1 MKLSVKIA
9 LSVVLIVA
17 IAVGA
22 AGYVVISTVTH
33 AQLRH
38 QVEAAADETQLMC
51 SLLGSS
57 AVNRPAGTAA
67 MSLEEYMSERLRE
80 SPFLG
85 YRLTLVTDQPG
96 NDPVRVRIAAVPDG
110 ADAVYDIVVICRF
123 LVDGKVFYL
132 QGRYDVTSV
141 FALRRESLTIYRT
154 VYIAAVGISFLLSF
168 AIGTVLTAPVRKLSR
183 SAKQIA
189 GGNYRA
195 RAKIGSSDEI
205 GILAQQFNE
214 MAYQLEQH
222 IDSLEKATQHQ
233 REFTASFAHE
243 LKTPLTSIIG
253 YADTL
258 RSRRLPEKQQFEAA
272 SFIFTEGQRLETM
285 SHSLLRLFSLDS
297 ETPQMQRFSALLLA
311 KQVEQSIAFPLR
323 QRQLVM
329 ELRVQDDTILG
340 ERSLLTILLYNLID
354 NARKASPPGSKI
366 TLYGIPSPD
375 GYRFAVKDR
384 GRGIPAEAL
393 DRIMEPFYMV
403 DKSRS
408 RAEGGAG
415 LGLALCQ
422 RIAQLHGTVLKYD
435 SREGRG
441 TIVTFTLKEAPR

>member
-17 IAVGA
+17 IAVGM
-22 AGYVVISTVTH
+22 AGFVVISTVSH

-38 QVEAAADETQLMC
+38 QVEAAVDETQLMC
-51 SLLGSS
+51 SLLGSAALS
-57 AVNRPAGTAA
+57 RPIGSTAKPLA
-67 MSLEEYMSERLRE
+67 SVMTERLRE
-80 SPFLG
+80 QPFVG
-85 YRLTLVTDQPG
+85 YRLTLVTDHPSQ
-96 NDPVRVRIAAVPDG
+96 DPVQVRVVSVPDG
-110 ADAVYDIVVICRF
+110 KGAVYDIVVICRF
-123 LVDGKVFYL
+123 TVDKQVFYL
-132 QGRYDVTSV
+132 QGRYNVTDV
-141 FALRRESLTIYRT
+141 FLLRQESLKTFRI
-154 VYIAAVGISFLLSF
+154 VYLAAVGVSFLLSF
-168 AIGTVLTAPVRKLSR
+168 AIGSVLTAPVRKLSR

-189 GGNYRA
+189 GGNFRA
-195 RAKIGSSDEI
+195 RAKIISGDEI
-205 GILAQQFNE
+205 GVLAQQFNE
-214 MAYQLEQH
+214 MAQQLEQH
-222 IDSLEKATQHQ
+222 IDSLEKATQRQ

-311 KQVEQSIAFPLR
+311 KQVEESIAFPLR

-329 ELRVQDDTILG
+329 ELRVQDATILG

-366 TLYGIPSPD
+366 TLLGMPFSG

-435 SREGRG
+435 SKEGRG
-441 TIVTFTLKEAPR
+441 TVVTFTLKGVPL

>member
-22 AGYVVISTVTH
+22 AGVVVVSAVTR

-38 QVEAAADETQLMC
+38 QVEAAAGETQLMC
-51 SLLGSS
+51 SLLGSA
-57 AVNRPAGTAA
+57 AVNRPASSAA
-67 MSLEEYMSERLRE
+67 TPLAEFMTERLRE
-80 SPFLG
+80 QPFAG
-85 YRLTLVTDQPG
+85 YRLTLVTDQPSEE
-96 NDPVRVRIAAVPDG
+96 PVRARIAAVPDG
-110 ADAVYDIVVICRF
+110 RDAVYDIVVICRF
-123 LVDGKVFYL
+123 VVDKQVFYL
-132 QGRYDVTSV
+132 QGRYNVTDV
-141 FALRRESLTIYRT
+141 FALRQESMTTFRF
-154 VYIAAVGISFLLSF
+154 VYLAAVGVSFLLSL
-168 AIGTVLTAPVRKLSR
+168 AIGTVLTSPVRKLSR

-205 GILAQQFNE
+205 GTLAQQFNE
-214 MAYQLEQH
+214 MAQQLEQH
-222 IDSLEKATQHQ
+222 IDSLEQATQRQ
-233 REFTASFAHE
+233 RDFTASFAHE

-297 ETPQMQRFSALLLA
+297 EMPQMQRFSALLLA
-311 KQVEQSIAFPLR
+311 KQVEESIAFPLR

-329 ELRVQDDTILG
+329 ELRVQDATIVG

-354 NARKASPPGSKI
+354 NARKASSPGSKI
-366 TLYGIPSPD
+366 TLLGMTVSG

-403 DKSRS
+403 DKSRA

-422 RIAQLHGTVLKYD
+422 RIAQIHGTALKYD

-441 TIVTFTLKEAPR
+441 TVVTFLLKEAPQ

>member
-1 MKLSVKIA
+1 MKLSLKIA

-22 AGYVVISTVTH
+22 AGFVVISAVCH
-33 AQLRH
+33 AQLQH

-51 SLLGSS
+51 SLLGNA
-57 AVNRPAGTAA
+57 AVNQPSGSSNK
-67 MSLEEYMSERLRE
+67 SLSEIMTERLRE
-80 SPFLG
+80 PPFLG
-85 YRLTLVTDQPG
+85 YRLALVTDQLSAE
-96 NDPVRVRIAAVPDG
+96 PVQVRITAVPDG
-110 ADAVYDIVVICRF
+110 KSAVYDIVVVCRF
-123 LVDGKVFYL
+123 LVDSQVFYL

-141 FALRRESLTIYRT
+141 FNLRQESLGIYRM
-154 VYIAAVGISFLLSF
+154 VYLAAVGVSFLLSL

-189 GGNYRA
+189 GGNFRA
-195 RAKIGSSDEI
+195 RAKVGSSDEI

-214 MAYQLEQH
+214 MAQQLEQH
-222 IDSLEKATQHQ
+222 IDSLEKATQRQ
-233 REFTASFAHE
+233 RDFTASFAHE

-311 KQVEQSIAFPLR
+311 RQVEESIAFPLR

-329 ELRVQDDTILG
+329 ELRVQDATLIG

-366 TLYGIPSPD
+366 TLFGIPSPD

-441 TIVTFTLKEAPR
+441 TIVTFMLKEASL